1 MKPCGNDVEPIVPK
15 LYFERAKDVSVLSKF
30 YCGVTAIDNFVHSS
44 EKGLQKYLDHHLSN
58 LWIVKNEEKLVAFF
72 AISSDTISLN
82 YQDRY
87 FMKMGKTIKPHID
100 ADFINEFWEKDKY
113 PSIGIDFFAVE
124 QNSQHRGIGKFII
137 NQIAQKVLSDNLAAS
152 LFLTVDAYHSKEYS
166 AIGFYKKCDFV
177 QSEVAHD
184 RYPDRAITTRM
195 YKAITYDEKLIK

>member
-15 LYFERAKDVSVLSKF
+15 LYFERANNVSVLSKF
-30 YCGVTAIDNFVHSS
+30 YCGVTAIDDFVHSS

-58 LWIVKNEEKLVAFF
+58 LWIVKDEEKLVAFF
-72 AISSDTISLN
+72 AISSDTITLN